1 MTEHFYDFQISVKA
15 WRAPLLASVPHEI
28 PGNSLQA
35 YRQKHNYEVA
45 VYDTSTVLDPFQK
58 LPADK

>member
-35 YRQKHNYEVA
+35 YR
-45 VYDTSTVLDPFQK
+45 
-58 LPADK
+58 

>member
-15 WRAPLLASVPHEI
+15 RRAPLLASVPHEI

-35 YRQKHNYEVA
+35 YR
-45 VYDTSTVLDPFQK
+45 
-58 LPADK
+58 